1 VFTTPGAP
9 EEKPESFDL
18 LTWQFNHW
26 TVDLDF
32 SEAPGG
38 NSLPDKAPR
47 YWAQI
52 DTPYTVTAEMCA
64 PYNSTAGIGESI
76 TVRAHLDGSPKV
88 RDSVV
93 ILTNVVQRYE
103 LEAAIPNTILELYP
117 GQSYQM
123 DTTIENLG
131 NGPDRYDVSIA
142 SIVDASGGSHVWDMN
157 IPRILFQELDRD
169 ESQTVPIIVNVPEQ
183 TLAGQYT
190 ITFNVLSEEP
200 FEGTRLQDNLVLR
213 VTIVE
218 FHDMRISLDPAV
230 ESKIKTTAPSRIVR
244 FTVNVT
250 NHGNIPDQPTL
261 HNHTVDV
268 AGVWGVSPGMY
279 ALSTWRIDFALLEG
293 FRTEYPREKPCVE
306 IIVGE
311 APPEGECFVTPGLT
325 VTLPMMEPYT
335 TFQVVVI
342 VTIAPDAALQDRF
355 IGIKTKSM
363 FGSSEVGGDHDET
376 PIWDDSCTLDANK
389 DGLPDNYPPACDTNE
404 QILELR
410 LRAPDL
416 EIIEVEAAKTKGEIG
431 EMLSVSVK
439 VVNRGNAHA
448 TDVNIILCKDQSE
461 TDIKRNGCE
470 EINIVYRQIVKAI
483 MPIAEDDT
491 EEPNSIT
498 LLYMVQAGNHDIVV
512 VVDPDNVIVE
522 TDETNNIRRIPG
534 GKMSSTLGVVDVGV
548 DVIAKYSVPVIILGA
563 TFSLIGV
570 SGYVIYGRR
579 IAALSRF
586 AELSSLLPGM
596 EDDDLR
602 F

>member
-1 VFTTPGAP
+1 
-9 EEKPESFDL
+9 
-18 LTWQFNHW
+18 
-26 TVDLDF
+26 
-32 SEAPGG
+32 
-38 NSLPDKAPR
+38 
-47 YWAQI
+47 
-52 DTPYTVTAEMCA
+52 
-64 PYNSTAGIGESI
+64 
-76 TVRAHLDGSPKV
+76 
-88 RDSVV
+88 
-93 ILTNVVQRYE
+93 
-103 LEAAIPNTILELYP
+103 
-117 GQSYQM
+117 
-123 DTTIENLG
+123 
-131 NGPDRYDVSIA
+131 
-142 SIVDASGGSHVWDMN
+142 
-157 IPRILFQELDRD
+157 
-169 ESQTVPIIVNVPEQ
+169 
-183 TLAGQYT
+183 
-190 ITFNVLSEEP
+190 
-200 FEGTRLQDNLVLR
+200 
-213 VTIVE
+213 
-218 FHDMRISLDPAV
+218 
-230 ESKIKTTAPSRIVR
+230 
-244 FTVNVT
+244 
-250 NHGNIPDQPTL
+250 
-261 HNHTVDV
+261 
-268 AGVWGVSPGMY
+268 
-279 ALSTWRIDFALLEG
+279 
-293 FRTEYPREKPCVE
+293 
-306 IIVGE
+306 
-311 APPEGECFVTPGLT
+311 
-325 VTLPMMEPYT
+325 
-335 TFQVVVI
+335 
-342 VTIAPDAALQDRF
+342 
-355 IGIKTKSM
+355 M

-416 EIIEVEAAKTKGEIG
+416 EILEVEAAKTKGEIG

-439 VVNRGNAHA
+439 IVNRGNAHA

-470 EINIVYRQIVKAI
+470 EINIVYRQIIKAI
-483 MPIAEDDT
+483 MPIAEGDT

-512 VVDPDNVIVE
+512 VVDPDNIIVE

>member
-1 VFTTPGAP
+1 
-9 EEKPESFDL
+9 
-18 LTWQFNHW
+18 
-26 TVDLDF
+26 
-32 SEAPGG
+32 
-38 NSLPDKAPR
+38 
-47 YWAQI
+47 
-52 DTPYTVTAEMCA
+52 M
-64 PYNSTAGIGESI
+64 
-76 TVRAHLDGSPKV
+76 
-88 RDSVV
+88 V

-103 LEAAIPNTILELYP
+103 LEAEVPNTILDLHP

-123 DTTIENLG
+123 DTTVDNLG
-131 NGPDRYDVSIA
+131 NGPDRYDISIA

-169 ESQTVPIIVNVPEQ
+169 ESQTVSIIVNVPEQ

-213 VTIVE
+213 ITIVE

-279 ALSTWRIDFALLEG
+279 ALSTWGIDFALLEG

-470 EINIVYRQIVKAI
+470 ETNIVYRQIVKAI

-522 TDETNNIRRIPG
+522 TDETNNIRKIPG
-534 GKMSSTLGVVDVGV
+534 GKMSSTLGAVDVGV
-548 DVIAKYSVPVIILGA
+548 DVIAEYSVPVIILGA